1 MAEFNISGRMSV
13 ERLQNQFKEEFG
25 LTLRVYNGSKFA
37 DSKATLASISEKKV
51 EDVSCIGSIQVG
63 NFEERMQNVGLKV
76 QVATGDN
83 TQLVNNK
90 YTLNEANKLFAEQ
103 K

>member
-25 LTLRVYNGSKFA
+25 LTLRVYKGNNFA

>member
-25 LTLRVYNGSKFA
+25 LTLRVYKGNNFA

-63 NFEERMQNVGLKV
+63 NFEERMLTVGLKV

>member
-1 MAEFNISGRMSV
+1 MAEFSISGRMSV
-13 ERLQNQFKEEFG
+13 GNLQNQFKKEFG
-25 LTLRVYNGSKFA
+25 LTLRVYKGNNFA
-37 DSKATLASISEKKV
+37 DSSATLASISDKKV

-63 NFEERMQNVGLKV
+63 NFEERMQNVGIKV

-83 TQLVNNK
+83 SQLVNNK

>member
-13 ERLQNQFKEEFG
+13 ERLQKQFKEEFG

-37 DSKATLASISEKKV
+37 DAKATLASISDKKV

-63 NFEERMQNVGLKV
+63 NFEERMLKVGIKV
-76 QVATGDN
+76 QVATGDDGL
-83 TQLVNNK
+83 LVNNK
-90 YTLNEANKLFAEQ
+90 YTLNEASKLFAE
-103 K
+103 KK

>member
-25 LTLRVYNGSKFA
+25 LTLRVYKGNNFA

-63 NFEERMQNVGLKV
+63 NFEERMLTVGLKV

-90 YTLNEANKLFAEQ
+90 YTLNEASKLFAEN

>member
-1 MAEFNISGRMSV
+1 MAEFSISGRMSV
-13 ERLQNQFKEEFG
+13 GNLQNQFKKEFG

-37 DSKATLASISEKKV
+37 DATATLASISDKKV

-63 NFEERMQNVGLKV
+63 NFEERMLKVGLKV

-83 TQLVNNK
+83 TLLVNNK
-90 YTLNEANKLFAEQ
+90 YTLNEASKLFTEQ